1 MIITIDGPVASGKST
16 VAQALATRLGFYYL
30 YTGLLYR
37 AFAYLLKK
45 KYGTEINQFLTCVG
59 PCVVQPADLVM
70 IAGIEYAYV
79 DGKPHITIYG
89 SAVSDELYHHDID
102 QLASIVS
109 ANKEVREALLPLQRH
124 IGKKYDIIADGRDCG
139 SVVFPNADYK
149 FYLTASVDVRAQ
161 RVMNDVK
168 RKNSDVD
175 AAKIRQEI
183 EARDQRD
190 MNREV
195 APLRIPEGAIVIDN
209 SVLSFDETLA
219 ALISYVQ
226 PRL

>member
-1 MIITIDGPVASGKST
+1 MIITIDGPVASGKSS
-16 VAQALATRLGFYYL
+16 VAQALATRMGFYYL

-45 KYGTEINQFLTCVG
+45 KYDAEISQFLTCVG
-59 PCVVQPADLVM
+59 PCVVQPADLM
-70 IAGIEYAYV
+70 MTAGIDYAYV
-79 DGKPHITIYG
+79 DGKPRITIYG
-89 SAVSDELYHHDID
+89 SAVVDELYHHDID

-109 ANKEVREALLPLQRH
+109 ANKAVREALLPLQRH
-124 IGKKYDIIADGRDCG
+124 IGKRYDIIADGRDCG
-139 SVVFPNADYK
+139 SVVFPDADYK

-161 RVMNDVK
+161 RVLNDAK
-168 RKNSDVD
+168 RKNGDID
-175 AAKIRQEI
+175 AAKIRQEL

-209 SVLSFDETLA
+209 STLTFKETLDA
-219 ALISYVQ
+219 FLQNI
-226 PRL
+226 RG

>member
-1 MIITIDGPVASGKST
+1 MIITIDGPVASGKSS
-16 VAQALATRLGFYYL
+16 VAQALATHMGFYYL

-45 KYGTEINQFLTCVG
+45 KYDTEISQFLTCVG

-70 IAGIEYAYV
+70 IAGIEYGYV

-89 SAVSDELYHHDID
+89 TAVADELYHHDID

-109 ANKEVREALLPLQRH
+109 ANKDVREALLPLQRQ

-139 SVVFPNADYK
+139 SVVFPDADYK
-149 FYLTASVDVRAQ
+149 FYLTASVDVRAE
-161 RVMNDVK
+161 RVMNDAK
-168 RKNSDVD
+168 RKNGDVD
-175 AAKIRQEI
+175 AVKIRQEI

-190 MNREV
+190 MQREV
-195 APLRIPEGAIVIDN
+195 APLRVPEGAIVIDN
-209 SVLSFDETLA
+209 SLLTLEETLDA
-219 ALISYVQ
+219 FLDYIKS
-226 PRL
+226 